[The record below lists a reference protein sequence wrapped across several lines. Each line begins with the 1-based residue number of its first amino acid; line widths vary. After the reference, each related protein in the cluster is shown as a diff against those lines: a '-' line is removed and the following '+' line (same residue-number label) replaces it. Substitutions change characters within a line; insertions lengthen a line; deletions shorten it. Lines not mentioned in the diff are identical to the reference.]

1 MRDRTFDPGRDRRGL
16 LLALGIVI
24 LASIIGNLIG
34 RGLAVVVPG
43 GVVHDLLISGFRFGI
58 DPPWTLNLSVL
69 SLSFGFTLNL
79 TFVGALLMIIFLFL
93 FKKA

>member
-1 MRDRTFDPGRDRRGL
+1 MRDRVFDSGRDRRGL
-16 LLALGIVI
+16 LLGLGVLILAGIV
-24 LASIIGNLIG
+24 GNLIG
-34 RGLAVVVPG
+34 RALAVVVPG

-69 SLSFGFTLNL
+69 SLSLGFTVNV
-79 TFVGALLMIIFLFL
+79 TFLGALLMIIFLFL

>member
-24 LASIIGNLIG
+24 LSSIIGNLIG
-34 RGLAVVVPG
+34 RGLAMVVPG

-79 TFVGALLMIIFLFL
+79 TFVGALLIIIFLFL